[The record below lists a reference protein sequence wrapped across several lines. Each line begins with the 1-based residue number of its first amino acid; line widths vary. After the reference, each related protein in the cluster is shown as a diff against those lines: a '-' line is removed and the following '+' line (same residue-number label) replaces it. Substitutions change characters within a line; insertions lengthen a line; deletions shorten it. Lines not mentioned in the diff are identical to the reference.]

1 MRLVYRRFSVI
12 GGFAVLL
19 AVLLINTAVTRRQIA
34 VQDSNQG
41 WVEHTQ
47 RVQLE
52 LTTVESLLK
61 DAETGQR
68 GYLYTGEARY
78 LEPYNTAV
86 QQIDSH
92 ITTLAELVTDNPKQ
106 LSRVVTLR
114 TLSKVKLEELA
125 TTIALFGEGRKDE
138 ARGIVLSDMGKR
150 TMDQVRAQTAEMARE
165 ESSLESARLEAVSSS
180 TRSLM
185 RTLYLATALAI
196 AGLVFLALYILR
208 EMDQREKHAAEIRQR
223 EEWFRVTLGSIGD
236 AVIATDEHGTV
247 NFINPIA
254 EELTGIGLR
263 QAQGQ
268 PIHKVF
274 PIFNEQTRNPVDN
287 PVAKVLEQGR
297 VMGLANHTI
306 LQHADGHMIPIEDS
320 AAPIFD
326 DARKL
331 RGVVMVFRDVTGEKQ
346 AQEVLRKAEK
356 LAAAGRLAATV
367 AHEIN
372 NPLEAVCNLIYIV
385 KNTNSLPE
393 DIVGYLNM
401 AEQELDRVSHI
412 TRQTLGFYRDSSE
425 AGPVV
430 LSEVLESVL
439 RLYENKLKSKSIAV
453 EMELSDCPPVHAL
466 QGEIK
471 QLIANLISNAAD
483 AVAPGGKIR
492 ISMAPAEQSNGVEVK
507 IADNGPGVPEKNRG
521 HIFEPFFTTKEDVGT
536 GLGLWV
542 SKEIAERH
550 GGKIELSS
558 DHHSDLGGAVF
569 VVFLPYINSEL
580 AVDGAGAESSAAER

>member
-1 MRLVYRRFSVI
+1 M
-12 GGFAVLL
+12 L
-19 AVLLINTAVTRRQIA
+19 AVLVINTAVTRRRIA
-34 VQDSNQG
+34 VQSSNQQ

-68 GYLYTGEARY
+68 GYLYTGEAGY
-78 LEPYNTAV
+78 LEPYNIAA

-92 ITTLAELVTDNPKQ
+92 IASLAELVADNPKQ
-106 LSRVVTLR
+106 VSRVLTIR
-114 TLSKVKLEELA
+114 NLSKIKLEELA

-150 TMDQVRAQTAEMARE
+150 TMDQVRAVSAEMARD
-165 ESSLESARLEAVSSS
+165 ESSLESARLAAVSSS
-180 TRSLM
+180 TRSLT

-196 AGLVFLALYILR
+196 AGLIFLALYILR

-223 EEWFRVTLGSIGD
+223 EEWFRVTLASIGD
-236 AVIATDEHGTV
+236 AVIATDERGTV
-247 NFINPIA
+247 IFINPIA
-254 EELTGIGLR
+254 EELTGIKLR

-268 PIHKVF
+268 PIQKVF

-287 PVAKVLEQGR
+287 PVAKVLEHGR
-297 VMGLANHTI
+297 IMGLANHTM

-331 RGVVMVFRDVTGEKQ
+331 RGVVMVFRDVTAEKQ

-385 KNTNSLPE
+385 KNTGSLPE

-425 AGPVV
+425 AGPVP
-430 LSEVLESVL
+430 LRGVLESVL
-439 RLYENKLKSKSIAV
+439 RLYENKLKTKNIAV
-453 EMELSDCPPVHAL
+453 EMDFSDCPPVHAL

-471 QLIANLISNAAD
+471 QLMANLISNAAD
-483 AVAPGGKIR
+483 AVGRDGKIR
-492 ISMAPAEQSNGVEVK
+492 ISMEPAEQSNGVEIK
-507 IADNGPGVPEKNRG
+507 IADNGPGVAEKNRV

-542 SKEIAERH
+542 SKEIVERH
-550 GGKIELSS
+550 GGKIELSP

-569 VVFLPYINSEL
+569 VVFVPYQAQLE
-580 AVDGAGAESSAAER
+580 AAGGAA